1 MPYMP
6 AAASL
11 AAAHKGKIK
20 NIRSTTLQ
28 ETKEEHNPRVV
39 IINFEKEAME
49 YDRHQVVKTGA
60 AGMYN
65 ISNSLKHYSTHFF
78 NLAIIHRR
86 PHGGLHG
93 ARASVYSFLF
103 P

>member
-6 AAASL
+6 SL

-20 NIRSTTLQ
+20 NIRSTTLR
-28 ETKEEHNPRVV
+28 ETKEEHNPQVV
-39 IINFEKEAME
+39 IINFEKEAKA
-49 YDRHQVVKTGA
+49 YDRQQVLKTGS

-65 ISNSLKHYSTHFF
+65 ITENSQYTPLERGY
-78 NLAIIHRR
+78 IIHRR

-93 ARASVYSFLF
+93 ASVYSFLF

>member
-11 AAAHKGKIK
+11 ATARKGKIK
-20 NIRSTTLQ
+20 NICSTTLR
-28 ETKEEHNPRVV
+28 ETKEEHNPQVV
-39 IINFEKEAME
+39 IINFEKEAMA
-49 YDRHQVVKTGA
+49 YDRQQVLKTGS
-60 AGMYN
+60 AGMFN
-65 ISNSLKHYSTHFF
+65 ITENSQYTPLERGY
-78 NLAIIHRR
+78 IIHRR

-93 ARASVYSFLF
+93 ARASIYSFLF